1 MTTPKDRSTS
11 IQKYPFIFI
20 SLGVLL
26 AACSG
31 GSNTNQTALTNAQL
45 VTPAASCNE
54 IVQEIQAMDRIIM
67 QSQGGSGANY
77 GNMASKTVNTGLAA
91 TGAIYKVPGV
101 RELSGLASGF
111 GNGGGH
117 GNQIKTQQG
126 YQAQS
131 EKQRLIGLFQQKR
144 CVRVP

>member
-1 MTTPKDRSTS
+1 MH
-11 IQKYPFIFI
+11 KYSFIVMALSFF
-20 SLGVLL
+20 L

-31 GSNTNQTALTNAQL
+31 GSTANQTALTNAQL

-67 QSQGGSGANY
+67 DSQGGSGANY
-77 GNMASKTVNTGLAA
+77 GGMASKTVNTGLAA

-101 RELSGLASGF
+101 RELAGLTSGLGS
-111 GNGGGH
+111 GGGH
-117 GNQIKTQQG
+117 ANQMKTQQA

-131 EKQRLIGLFQQKR
+131 EKQRLVGLFQQKR